1 MLLSK
6 VNNFRGGQLE
16 KHVRQWR
23 KLTTNPNI
31 LSVISGDKTE
41 FVDAPKIQHKA
52 RSPQFSDEGSNLIKD
67 EIDKL
72 LTKGVI
78 KETCHEEK
86 EFVSPIFICHKSNG
100 GIRLILNLKQLNKN
114 IEYQHFIRESI
125 NTILNLITKDCF
137 MALIDLKGAYYSI
150 KIFNKT

>member
-41 FVDAPKIQHKA
+41 FVDAPKIQLKA

-86 EFVSPIFICHKSNG
+86 EFVSPIFISHKSNG

-114 IEYQHFIRESI
+114 IEYHHFKMESI
-125 NTILNLITKDCF
+125 NTILNLIT
-137 MALIDLKGAYYSI
+137 
-150 KIFNKT
+150 